1 MRLCDSE
8 LYMQDVAATAAYPLD
23 WGRLAGK
30 SIAISGGTGMIG
42 SFLTDVLLYRNEHMN
57 QNVDVYVIGR
67 NREKMLARFSGY
79 TENNGLH
86 IVCWDINKP
95 AEQTAWEGVKVSYMI
110 HAASNT
116 HPVAYASDPI
126 GTISANV
133 MGTDHMLALAAEHDC
148 ERFVFLSSVEIY
160 GENRGDVETFAEEYL
175 GYIDCNT
182 MRAGYPESKR
192 TGEALCQ
199 AYKKQKG
206 LSIVIPRLS
215 RVYGPSML
223 LSDTKALSQFILKGV
238 KREDIVLKSEGT
250 QLFSYSYVADA
261 VSAICML
268 MLAGEDGGAY
278 NVVSRDSDVQLRDM
292 AKMIADYAGKE
303 VVFELPD
310 AVELAGYSKAT
321 KAVLATDKLRGLGW
335 KSMYGM
341 EEGLHHTID
350 ILREVI

>member
-8 LYMQDVAATAAYPLD
+8 LYMQDVAAAAAYPLD

-95 AEQTAWEGVKVSYMI
+95 AEQAAWEGVKLSYMI

-160 GENRGDVETFAEEYL
+160 GENRGDVDAFAEDYL

-206 LSIVIPRLS
+206 LSVVIPRLS

-238 KREDIVLKSEGT
+238 KCEDIVLKSEGT
-250 QLFSYSYVADA
+250 QFFSYSYVADA

-350 ILREVI
+350 ILREVM